1 MLTYWSYLL
10 FNKLNFS
17 LNCINSTLLKFCFCF
32 HSMIV
37 FVVSLFLWGDKN
49 GTKSE
54 YILLKFH
61 HFTCLK
67 QKPLKNR
74 LFLTFTITKPK
85 GFVNYSWSKV
95 IQTFIICENWC
106 CYFFLSFL
114 LFVLRP
120 DNSPATSGRFPIWP
134 FDLSVS
140 CFNPLNSWRHTAN
153 ADVIAVVIW

>member
-17 LNCINSTLLKFCFCF
+17 LNCINSTLLKFYFCF

-67 QKPLKNR
+67 QNPLKNR

-106 CYFFLSFL
+106 CYFFFYHFSCLCSGL
-114 LFVLRP
+114 TTLQLPVGDSLY
-120 DNSPATSGRFPIWP
+120 DHLISWSP
-134 FDLSVS
+134 VS
-140 CFNPLNSWRHTAN
+140 TL
-153 ADVIAVVIW
+153 